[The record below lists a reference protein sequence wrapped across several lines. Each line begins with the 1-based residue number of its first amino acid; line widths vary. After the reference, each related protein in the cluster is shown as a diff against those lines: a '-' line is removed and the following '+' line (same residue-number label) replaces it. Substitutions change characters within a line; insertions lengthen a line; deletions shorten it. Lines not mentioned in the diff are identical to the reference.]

1 MFFFWLQ
8 IPSSESSVPTS
19 TFESTSR
26 KMWQFELWT
35 KGKANNRSKIQN
47 GKYGIN
53 VVSYLLCLHVEDMWC
68 TILKETNVFII
79 EWMWISCRI
88 EMIEQSP
95 KRVEIG
101 THKNPYWKRRHE
113 KVNLWRLTFI
123 WVVSFSSRDNV
134 LLWRRISL
142 LWLLSL
148 WLPLRLLPQRSRLW
162 LPFWLCRC
170 LRNGRGWSGRN
181 WEIWE
186 YLLSP
191 LCSALLHLQM
201 EQSSWPTQADCLTPS
216 LKFAWSKDR
225 GNIGQVPATVVDGV
239 GLIGGA
245 PGGRHWAW
253 IAKVC

>member
-35 KGKANNRSKIQN
+35 KGKANYRSKIQN

-53 VVSYLLCLHVEDMWC
+53 VVSHLLCLHVEDMWC

-170 LRNGRGWSGRN
+170 LRNGQGWSGRN
-181 WEIWE
+181 REESEKYESICSHLFAPRSSTFRWSRAHGRPRPTAWLRAWNLLGPKTERILVR
-186 YLLSP
+186 YLPQLWMV
-191 LCSALLHLQM
+191 SAWLGEHQ
-201 EQSSWPTQADCLTPS
+201 
-216 LKFAWSKDR
+216 
-225 GNIGQVPATVVDGV
+225 GGGIGPE
-239 GLIGGA
+239 
-245 PGGRHWAW
+245 
-253 IAKVC
+253 